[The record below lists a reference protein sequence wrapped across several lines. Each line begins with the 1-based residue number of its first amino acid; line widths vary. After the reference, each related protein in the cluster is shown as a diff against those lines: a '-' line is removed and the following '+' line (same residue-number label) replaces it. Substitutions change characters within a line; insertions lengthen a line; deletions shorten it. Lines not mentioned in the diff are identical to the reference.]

1 MSSLA
6 QWIAACWSWIK
17 ANSSSDLENPNSF
30 VNKVAIFEDLKR
42 IPYLLVSFDSRNMA
56 MGKYSRVDGK
66 KSSSYGLTITI
77 VLVLSLCLVG
87 AWMFMSS
94 WSAPADSAAYSSSDT
109 TKDVEPA
116 SKNELTKEEGD
127 RIPRNFSDEKKEEN
141 EAVPEN
147 NESVSEKSGEES
159 QFDESSGEKT
169 EAVEGRKE
177 SGGSNGE
184 GDVEKEKNVK
194 EVESE
199 SDEGKEKE
207 KTQLE
212 ETTEENKSED
222 GNVTE
227 EKPEEKSSE
236 ENASETEES
245 TEKSSNKD
253 AFPAGDQAEITKET
267 STGDGAWSTQLVES
281 QNEKKTQQSSSIS
294 KDQSSYGWK
303 TCNVTAGPDYIPC
316 LDNLQ
321 AIKKLHST
329 MHYEHR
335 ERHCPE
341 ESPRCLVSLPD
352 GYKRSIKWPSSREKI
367 WYNNVP
373 HTKLAEIKGHQN
385 WVKMSGEHLTF
396 PGGGTQFK
404 NGALHYID
412 FIQQSYPAIA
422 WGNRTRVILD
432 VGCGVASFGGYLFER
447 DVLALSFAPKD
458 EHEAQ
463 VQFALE
469 RGIPAML
476 NVMGTKR
483 LPFPGSVFDLIH
495 CARCRVPWHIEGGKL
510 LLELN
515 RALRPGGFF
524 VWSATP
530 VYRKNAEDSGIWKAM
545 SELTKAMCW
554 KLVTIKKDKLNE
566 VDLKTIHL
574 SARIPMIKT
583 QPGRVAFNPESI
595 LLVNQCNLM
604 LIYLIYGFRNVP
616 LEACMHKVTEDSSK
630 RGAAWPNMWPERLET
645 APEWLDSQEG
655 VYGKPAPEDF
665 AADQEKWKTTVSES
679 YLNGMGIDWSNVRNV
694 MDMRAVYGGFAAA
707 LKDLKLWVM
716 NVVPV
721 DAPDTLPII
730 YERGLFGIYHDWCE
744 SFNTYPRTYDLLHAD
759 HLFST
764 LRKRCNLESVMA
776 EIDRILRPEGT
787 FIVRDDIETIGEVE
801 KMVKSMKWKVK
812 TTQSK
817 DNEVLLS
824 VQKSWWRPTETE
836 TIKSAIA

>member
-1 MSSLA
+1 
-6 QWIAACWSWIK
+6 
-17 ANSSSDLENPNSF
+17 
-30 VNKVAIFEDLKR
+30 
-42 IPYLLVSFDSRNMA
+42 MA

-77 VLVLSLCLVG
+77 VLIVSLCLVG
-87 AWMFMSS
+87 TWMFTSS
-94 WSAPADSAAYSSSDT
+94 WSASDDSAGYSSTDT
-109 TKDVEPA
+109 AKDVD
-116 SKNELTKEEGD
+116 SVTKNVAE
-127 RIPRNFSDEKKEEN
+127 EKKEEN
-141 EAVPEN
+141 EAVTENSQVKTEPE
-147 NESVSEKSGEES
+147 
-159 QFDESSGEKT
+159 ESSGEKT
-169 EAVEGRKE
+169 EVVEDRKE
-177 SGGSNGE
+177 NGD
-184 GDVEKEKNVK
+184 GDEEKEKIVK

-199 SDEGKEKE
+199 SDESKEKVVKEVESESDEAKEKE

-212 ETTEENKSED
+212 ESTEENKSED
-222 GNVTE
+222 GNNGT
-227 EKPEEKSSE
+227 E

-245 TEKSSNKD
+245 TEKSNKEV
-253 AFPAGDQAEITKET
+253 FPAGDQAEITKET
-267 STGDGAWSTQLVES
+267 TTKDGSWSTQLVES
-281 QNEKKTQQSSSIS
+281 QNEKKAQESSVPKDQQSS
-294 KDQSSYGWK
+294 YEWK

-321 AIKKLHST
+321 VIKKLQST

-352 GYKRSIKWPSSREKI
+352 GYKRSIKWPNSREKI

-373 HTKLAEIKGHQN
+373 HTKLAAIKGHQN

-396 PGGGTQFK
+396 PGGGTQFV

-412 FIQQSYPAIA
+412 FIQESYPAIA

-432 VGCGVASFGGYLFER
+432 VGCGVASFGGFLFER

-530 VYRKNAEDSGIWKAM
+530 VYRKNEEDSGIWKAM

-566 VDLKTIHL
+566 VG
-574 SARIPMIKT
+574 A
-583 QPGRVAFNPESI
+583 A
-595 LLVNQCNLM
+595 
-604 LIYLIYGFRNVP
+604 IYQKPTTNECYNKRPQNDPPLCKDSDDQNAAWNVP

-630 RGAAWPNMWPERLET
+630 RGASWPNMWPERLET

-655 VYGKPAPEDF
+655 VYG
-665 AADQEKWKTTVSES
+665 
-679 YLNGMGIDWSNVRNV
+679 
-694 MDMRAVYGGFAAA
+694 
-707 LKDLKLWVM
+707 
-716 NVVPV
+716 
-721 DAPDTLPII
+721 
-730 YERGLFGIYHDWCE
+730 
-744 SFNTYPRTYDLLHAD
+744 PRE
-759 HLFST
+759 FRSGP
-764 LRKRCNLESVMA
+764 R
-776 EIDRILRPEGT
+776 
-787 FIVRDDIETIGEVE
+787 EVE
-801 KMVKSMKWKVK
+801 DCCLKV
-812 TTQSK
+812 
-817 DNEVLLS
+817 VH
-824 VQKSWWRPTETE
+824 
-836 TIKSAIA
+836 